1 MRTLLVPSRPFEIE
15 IVTKVVRISVLI
27 ISTKALRVLNSIG
40 TKLRS
45 QFALVAAAKSEMILR
60 ILLLLTMDGAL
71 EFVAELK

>member
-45 QFALVAAAKSEMILR
+45 QFALAAAKIEMILR
-60 ILLLLTMDGAL
+60 ILRLLTMDGAL
-71 EFVAELK
+71 EFMAEFK